1 MSAIDFKVIKKDRA
15 SAARSGSL
23 TTPHG
28 RIDTPIFMPV
38 GTQATVKAMTPEELR
53 EIGAQIILANT
64 YHLYIRPGHELVARL
79 GGLHAFM
86 HWDGPI
92 LTDSGGFQVFSL
104 GELRKISE
112 EGVRFQSH
120 LDGSP
125 HFISPERAIAI
136 QEALGG
142 DIIMCFDECP
152 PYPAEYDYVRR
163 SAGADDP
170 LGQTLQGSETPGRP
184 GPVRY
189 RPGGDASRPAGAEH
203 RRALRAGIRRL
214 CAGRP
219 FGRRGT
225 GADA

>member
-1 MSAIDFKVIKKDRA
+1 MSAIDFKVIKKDGA

-53 EIGAQIILANT
+53 EVGTQIILANT

-104 GELRKISE
+104 GELRKISA

-125 HFISPERAIAI
+125 HVISPESAIAI
-136 QEALGG
+136 QEALGATLSCVSTSVPP
-142 DIIMCFDECP
+142 IRRSMIMC
-152 PYPAEYDYVRR
+152 AARW
-163 SAGADDP
+163 S
-170 LGQTLQGSETPGRP
+170 
-184 GPVRY
+184 
-189 RPGGDASRPAGAEH
+189 
-203 RRALRAGIRRL
+203 
-214 CAGRP
+214 
-219 FGRRGT
+219 
-225 GADA
+225 